1 MLFTITLL
9 TLWAS
14 LSVFFKVG
22 AICFGSCCPLLRLQN
37 FCGYRVNI
45 PALCESRDPRSCI
58 GQLCDDAQLTT
69 THVHRHYAH
78 FLRFSG
84 TLCVTALAS
93 VLFHESPDN
102 VLLDEAKVDCHQ
114 RARGLNCIY
123 CVSAPVCIGHNLCLS
138 CSICDCD
145 LCMGL
150 NFGHPCQ

>member
-58 GQLCDDAQLTT
+58 GQLCDDAQFCAGHVRGDNAIHFSMCQALLPTFAADVTKAIIPENGEVCFFLTAVGNT
-69 THVHRHYAH
+69 YGLVRRIADKTGAYLIFFRQVHDTG
-78 FLRFSG
+78 FLRRRPS
-84 TLCVTALAS
+84 
-93 VLFHESPDN
+93 
-102 VLLDEAKVDCHQ
+102 
-114 RARGLNCIY
+114 R
-123 CVSAPVCIGHNLCLS
+123 
-138 CSICDCD
+138 
-145 LCMGL
+145 
-150 NFGHPCQ
+150 FGF